1 MDEKDILEEVLEEKE
16 EKILNETKRDVYE
29 YLDDLKRDVA
39 ELFRRT
45 SALEQRYVET
55 TVMVKEDEK
64 EDGKEV
70 TFSDLFE

>member
-1 MDEKDILEEVLEEKE
+1 MDDKDILEEVLKEKE
-16 EKILNETKRDVYE
+16 EKILNEIKRDIYE
-29 YLDDLKRDVA
+29 YLDDLKQDVA

-55 TVMVKEDEK
+55 TVMVKEGE
-64 EDGKEV
+64 KEV

>member
-1 MDEKDILEEVLEEKE
+1 MDDKDILEEVLNEKE
-16 EKILNETKRDVYE
+16 EKILNEIKRDVYE
-29 YLDDLKRDVA
+29 YLDDLKQDVA

-55 TVMVKEDEK
+55 TVMVKEGE
-64 EDGKEV
+64 KEV

>member
-1 MDEKDILEEVLEEKE
+1 MDDKDILEEVLKEKE
-16 EKILNETKRDVYE
+16 EKILNEIKRDVYE

-55 TVMVKEDEK
+55 TVMVKEGE
-64 EDGKEV
+64 KEV

>member
-1 MDEKDILEEVLEEKE
+1 MDDKDILEEVLKEKE
-16 EKILNETKRDVYE
+16 EKILNEIKRDVYE
-29 YLDDLKRDVA
+29 YLDDLKQDVA

-55 TVMVKEDEK
+55 TVMVKEGE
-64 EDGKEV
+64 KEV

>member
-1 MDEKDILEEVLEEKE
+1 MKEKE
-16 EKILNETKRDVYE
+16 EKILNEIKRDVYE

-55 TVMVKEDEK
+55 TVMVKEGE
-64 EDGKEV
+64 KEV

>member
-1 MDEKDILEEVLEEKE
+1 MDDKDILEEVLKEKE
-16 EKILNETKRDVYE
+16 EKILNEIKRDVYE

-55 TVMVKEDEK
+55 TVMVKEGRK
-64 EDGKEV
+64 R
-70 TFSDLFE
+70 SYLL

>member
-1 MDEKDILEEVLEEKE
+1 MDDKDILEEVLKEKE
-16 EKILNETKRDVYE
+16 EKILNEIKRDVYE

-55 TVMVKEDEK
+55 TVMVKEGEK
-64 EDGKEV
+64 EV
-70 TFSDLFE
+70 AFSDLFE

>member
-1 MDEKDILEEVLEEKE
+1 MDDKDILEEVLKEKE
-16 EKILNETKRDVYE
+16 EKIINEIKRDVYE

-55 TVMVKEDEK
+55 TVMVKEGE
-64 EDGKEV
+64 KEV